1 MKPRKRQ
8 LWQKT
13 VGELGP
19 RTLARGGKRMKETQ
33 MHRPCTMRLGSLAPE
48 HGISASPRYSTEW
61 EEVSEKGCV
70 QALSPGYKYPGGRSH
85 TCWSLHKLHTFTQH
99 FMHSGH
105 PLLPRGHPVWEC
117 TIVGNKSRDPGK
129 YEGILCPR
137 LGLSAQQ

>member
-1 MKPRKRQ
+1 MFLIHTHKHTHKH
-8 LWQKT
+8 T
-13 VGELGP
+13 HTYIY
-19 RTLARGGKRMKETQ
+19 TLTNTHIHTHGG
-33 MHRPCTMRLGSLAPE
+33 MRHVLAM
-48 HGISASPRYSTEW
+48 ANN
-61 EEVSEKGCV
+61 
-70 QALSPGYKYPGGRSH
+70 
-85 TCWSLHKLHTFTQH
+85 TFTQH